1 MKDKYILLAI
11 RNLAIVL
18 LLIVVY
24 IIADRYF
31 ANRRYKKKEEYWA
44 DEYYKQTAL
53 AYDVVRLNPP
63 IKAEY
68 KAYKALAE
76 YLKAKGENYKF
87 RFLINPLFILGDVY
101 SEADLILLCPAGIIV
116 YEIKNYQDTVIAS
129 NNKYWEHHI
138 GNQTFKF
145 YSPYQQNETHIRI
158 LKEYIRT
165 KTCNVSFGNR
175 LNYIVHNI
183 VVFASETERR
193 SHMTNIKFDKSCS
206 DNVKNAIFNLQN
218 IKKTVELFGDGAL
231 SDKEIDELYKQ
242 LFHTT
247 VYIPE
252 QREKQIEYAKQQGYD
267 D

>member
-1 MKDKYILLAI
+1 MG
-11 RNLAIVL
+11 
-18 LLIVVY
+18 
-24 IIADRYF
+24 RYF
-31 ANRRYKKKEEYWA
+31 NTTGACNPQRHYMVNIEERLKEIKKLVDAGEYFTINRARQYGK
-44 DEYYKQTAL
+44 TTTL
-53 AYDVVRLNPP
+53 
-63 IKAEY
+63 
-68 KAYKALAE
+68 KALAE
-76 YLKAKGENYKF
+76 YLKTKGENYKF

-129 NNKYWEHHI
+129 NSKYWEHHI

-206 DNVKNAIFNLQN
+206 DNIKNAIFNLQN
-218 IKKTVELFGDGAL
+218 IKKTVKLFGDGAL